1 MQLLQIGDMDKNYF
15 YKLLENNLL
24 LNDNTLDEIKQI
36 TEQYPFFHAAWMLL
50 LKNLQKTGDAGLEN
64 SIRKI
69 AIRIP
74 DRKILYNYLFLSRKN
89 ESGEY
94 CLEQP
99 ELLSNRSC
107 EEDEEREEDQLIN
120 RFLSGNTGPLKIDAE
135 YKPEVDQNEVISKS
149 LLESDELIT
158 ETLANIYCQQKK
170 YDKALDAFKKLS
182 LKYPEKSIYFAARI
196 EEIEKY
202 LK

>member
-1 MQLLQIGDMDKNYF
+1 MDKKIF

-24 LNDNTLDEIKQI
+24 LNDDSLHEIKQI

-50 LKNLQKTGDAGLEN
+50 LKNLQTTGDTGLEK
-64 SIRKI
+64 SIREI

-74 DRKILYNYLFLSRKN
+74 DRKVLYNYFLANQKN
-89 ESGEY
+89 ESAAY
-94 CLEQP
+94 FLEQQ
-99 ELLSNRSC
+99 ELISNPSYD
-107 EEDEEREEDQLIN
+107 EDGEREEDQLID
-120 RFLSGNTGPLKIDAE
+120 RFLSGDAGPIKIDAE
-135 YKPEVDQNEVISKS
+135 YKPEADRNEVISKS
-149 LLESDELIT
+149 LSESDELIT
-158 ETLANIYCQQKK
+158 ETLANIYFQQKK

-182 LKYPEKSIYFAARI
+182 LKYPEKSVYFAARI

>member
-1 MQLLQIGDMDKNYF
+1 MDKNYF

-24 LNDNTLDEIKQI
+24 LNDNSLDEIKQI
-36 TEQYPFFHAAWMLL
+36 TEQYPCFHAAWMLL

-64 SIRKI
+64 SIREI

-74 DRKILYNYLFLSRKN
+74 DRKILYNYLIANKKN
-89 ESGEY
+89 ESAEY
-94 CLEQP
+94 CFEQQ
-99 ELLSNRSC
+99 ELVSNPSYN
-107 EEDEEREEDQLIN
+107 EDGEKEEDQLIN
-120 RFLSGNTGPLKIDAE
+120 RFLSGDAGPMKIDAD
-135 YKPEVDQNEVISKS
+135 YKPEADQNAVISKS
-149 LLESDELIT
+149 LSESDELIT
-158 ETLANIYCQQKK
+158 ETLANIYFQQKK

-182 LKYPEKSIYFAARI
+182 LKYPEKSVYFAARI

>member
-1 MQLLQIGDMDKNYF
+1 MDKKIF

-24 LNDNTLDEIKQI
+24 LNDDSLDEIKQI

-50 LKNLQKTGDAGLEN
+50 LKNLQKTGDTGLEN
-64 SIRKI
+64 SIREI

-74 DRKILYNYLFLSRKN
+74 DRKVLYNYLLANQKN
-89 ESGEY
+89 ESAAY
-94 CLEQP
+94 FLEQQ
-99 ELLSNRSC
+99 ELISNPSYD
-107 EEDEEREEDQLIN
+107 EDGEREEDQLIN
-120 RFLSGNTGPLKIDAE
+120 RFLSGDAGPIKIDAE
-135 YKPEVDQNEVISKS
+135 YKPEADQNEVISKS
-149 LLESDELIT
+149 LSESDELIT
-158 ETLANIYCQQKK
+158 ETLANIYFQQKK

-182 LKYPEKSIYFAARI
+182 LKYPEKSVYFAARI